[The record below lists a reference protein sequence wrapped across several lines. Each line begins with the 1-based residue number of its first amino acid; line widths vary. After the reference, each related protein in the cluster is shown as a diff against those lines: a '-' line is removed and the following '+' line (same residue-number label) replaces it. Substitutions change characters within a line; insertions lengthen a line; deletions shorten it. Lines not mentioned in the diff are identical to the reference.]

1 MNLTEYMNKKG
12 STTTGD
18 NDMYPWT
25 KLVVPSRGSTIHVG
39 SSVNSTTPKAAVVSS
54 PMN

>member
-1 MNLTEYMNKKG
+1 MRTNLHKREETIIYNTK
-12 STTTGD
+12 SD
-18 NDMYPWT
+18 IYPWT

-39 SSVNSTTPKAAVVSS
+39 SSVSSVTPQAAVVSS